1 VGRVHDRAR
10 SGDDAGDFRRE
21 MMRRVILIL
30 MVLSFGAC
38 AVPDDPGLSQ
48 KEDEQEVVNP
58 EP

>member
-1 VGRVHDRAR
+1 
-10 SGDDAGDFRRE
+10 
-21 MMRRVILIL
+21 MRRVILIL